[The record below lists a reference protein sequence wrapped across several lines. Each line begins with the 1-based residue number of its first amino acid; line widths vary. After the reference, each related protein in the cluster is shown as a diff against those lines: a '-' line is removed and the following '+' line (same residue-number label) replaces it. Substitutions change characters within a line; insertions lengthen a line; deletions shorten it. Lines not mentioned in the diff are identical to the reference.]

1 MGKLATI
8 ARRTF
13 LIGSAAVVGGV
24 AFGVYKVK
32 QAPPNPLLDDLPQGA
47 TALTPYVR
55 IDGQGVTLI
64 TPRGGLGAGAAYR
77 LFAPTYDASLL
88 LRETVARRPDPR
100 RHTTEFSECCPPRA
114 RLTSTDCAP
123 CRRPRCT
130 PTSRAAFEPTVLEQW
145 ATQAG
150 VPMPR
155 PRDRLLQFEG
165 LADFLHFL
173 DWACGLAST
182 RERLAELSYGFSQRL
197 ADSGAGYADVIVNPT
212 HWTAWHGRLPAMIDA
227 IDAGFAAAEQDGLPP
242 VGLCVS
248 LLRTQSSDAAAE
260 LVDVLVGLRH
270 PRVVALSIDGNE
282 AAAGRTGP
290 RFAQAFKR
298 AGAAGLRRTVHAG
311 ESSGPEGVR
320 DAIELLGADRID
332 HGVRAIEDPDLVG
345 LLADRRIPLGICP
358 TSNLTLGVYA
368 AIEDHPIDR
377 LRRAGVVVSIN
388 TDDPVLLG
396 ASLEGEY
403 ALCSKAFGWSDDVL
417 RDLARNSIAAS
428 FANADIKARLIQALA
443 RW

>member
-1 MGKLATI
+1 M
-8 ARRTF
+8 F
-13 LIGSAAVVGGV
+13 PV
-24 AFGVYKVK
+24 AST
-32 QAPPNPLLDDLPQGA
+32 PLLDKLRSLPKAEVHAHLEG
-47 TALTPYVR
+47 
-55 IDGQGVTLI
+55 
-64 TPRGGLGAGAAYR
+64 
-77 LFAPTYDASLL
+77 
-88 LRETVARRPDPR
+88 
-100 RHTTEFSECCPPRA
+100 C
-114 RLTSTDCAP
+114 
-123 CRRPRCT
+123 
-130 PTSRAAFEPTVLEQW
+130 FEPAVLEQW
-145 ATQAG
+145 AFEAG
-150 VPMPR
+150 VAMPR

-182 RERLAELSYGFSQRL
+182 RGRLAELSYGYSRRL
-197 ADSGAGYADVIVNPT
+197 ADSGAGYADLIVNPT
-212 HWTAWHGRLPAMIDA
+212 HWTAWQGRLPDMIDA
-227 IDAGFAAAEQDGLPP
+227 IDSGLTAAEQDGLPS
-242 VGLCVS
+242 VGLCIS

-260 LVDVLVGLRH
+260 LVDSLVALRH

-298 AGAAGLRRTVHAG
+298 AGAAGLQRTVHAG

-332 HGVRAIEDPDLVG
+332 HGVRAIEDANLVS

-368 AIEDHPIDR
+368 TIEDHPIDR

-388 TDDPVLLG
+388 TDDPALLG

-403 ALCSKAFGWSDDVL
+403 ALCSEAFGWSDEDL
-417 RDLARNSIAAS
+417 RGLARNSIDSS
-428 FANADIKARLIQALA
+428 FANADIKAKLIQDLS

>member
-1 MGKLATI
+1 M
-8 ARRTF
+8 
-13 LIGSAAVVGGV
+13 
-24 AFGVYKVK
+24 
-32 QAPPNPLLDDLPQGA
+32 PA
-47 TALTPYVR
+47 TANPPP
-55 IDGQGVTLI
+55 IG
-64 TPRGGLGAGAAYR
+64 R
-77 LFAPTYDASLL
+77 LRSLPKAEVHAHL
-88 LRETVARRPDPR
+88 EGCFQPN
-100 RHTTEFSECCPPRA
+100 
-114 RLTSTDCAP
+114 
-123 CRRPRCT
+123 
-130 PTSRAAFEPTVLEQW
+130 VLESW
-145 ATQAG
+145 ATQMG
-150 VPMPR
+150 VAMPR

-173 DWACGLAST
+173 DWACSLAST
-182 RERLAELSYGFSQRL
+182 RDRLAELSYGFSRRL

-212 HWTAWHGRLPAMIDA
+212 HWKAWHGRLPDMIDA
-227 IDAGFAAAEQDGLPP
+227 IDAGFTAAEQDGLPP

-260 LVDVLVGLRH
+260 LVDALVALRH

-282 AAAGRTGP
+282 AAAGRTGA
-290 RFAQAFKR
+290 RFAHAFKR

-320 DAIELLGADRID
+320 DAVELLGADRID
-332 HGVRAIEDPDLVG
+332 HGVRAIEDPDLVD

-368 AIEDHPIDR
+368 TIEDHPIDR

-403 ALCSKAFGWSDDVL
+403 ALCCKAFAWSDEDV
-417 RDLARNSIAAS
+417 RALARNSIDAS
-428 FANADIKARLIQALA
+428 FANADIKAGLIQALS